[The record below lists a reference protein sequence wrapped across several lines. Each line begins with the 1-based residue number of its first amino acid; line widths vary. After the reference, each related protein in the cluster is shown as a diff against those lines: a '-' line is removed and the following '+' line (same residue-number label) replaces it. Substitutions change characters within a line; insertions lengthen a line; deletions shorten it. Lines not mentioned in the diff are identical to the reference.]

1 MPSDANLRQHAPSR
15 GARVVP
21 LFLSSQTA
29 RACPECGKLIQ
40 TRKPAVV
47 CSARCRA
54 AASRRRRIE
63 DALLK
68 LDVAE
73 KGLLAAL
80 EVVQQLRAV
89 LVFRGAP

>member
-1 MPSDANLRQHAPSR
+1 MSPHANVRHGATSM

-21 LFLSSQTA
+21 LFPSSQTA
-29 RACPECGKLIQ
+29 RTCPECGKLIQ

-54 AASRRRRIE
+54 AVSRRRRVE
-63 DALLK
+63 AALAK

-80 EVVQQLRAV
+80 EVVRDLRGV
-89 LVFRGAP
+89 LIFRGTP